1 MEAEVL
7 LSSAESGGFER
18 VDEGPLDI
26 SRLDLYELLRL
37 FIMLLSEQA
46 WRHMGL
52 RVDPAIN
59 EIEKDFMKAHIA
71 IDCIISL
78 VEKMEQHL
86 STKEKDSFRN
96 LITDLQINYA
106 QQASAKT

>member
-1 MEAEVL
+1 M
-7 LSSAESGGFER
+7 SSAKSGNSEK
-18 VDEGPLDI
+18 DNEGTLDI
-26 SRLDLYELLRL
+26 SLLDLYQLLQL
-37 FIMLLSEQA
+37 FVMLLSEQA

-52 RVDPAIN
+52 RINPTTN
-59 EIEKDFMKAHIA
+59 EIKKDLVKAHIA

-86 STKEKDSFRN
+86 DTREKDSLRN

-106 QQASAKT
+106 NQASSKI